1 MQKQKPIEDDF
12 LADRA
17 LELFL
22 AGREPLLYAADLG
35 LTPEQVYDQIRWTL
49 KLYIE
54 KALAAQ
60 TKLNRKGKA
69 GRKPIGKRPLT
80 NAEKVRQYRARKAAR
95 EGK

>member
-1 MQKQKPIEDDF
+1 MQKPILDDDV
-12 LADRA
+12 ADRA
-17 LELFL
+17 IELFL
-22 AGREPLLYAADLG
+22 AGHEPLLFAANLG
-35 LTPEQVYDQIRWTL
+35 LMPEQVYDQIRWTL
-49 KLYIE
+49 RLYID

-69 GRKPIGKRPLT
+69 GRKPIGERPLT